1 MTLRLDGS
9 VSNLADSPCTGVCST
24 TQFGHKRCKGCGRYD
39 FEIVSSYWSEL
50 TELERKLINLR
61 NAAQGFKIRHLR

>member
-9 VSNLADSPCTGVCST
+9 VSSLADSPCTGVCSC
-24 TQFGHKRCKGCGRYD
+24 TQFGDKRCKGCGRYD
-39 FEIVSSYWSEL
+39 FEANSSFWNEL
-50 TELERKLINLR
+50 DDIQRKLINLR